1 MFQNIQTV
9 ITTGHFT
16 TLGPDFSH
24 MVN

>member
-1 MFQNIQTV
+1 MLQNIQTA

-16 TLGPDFSH
+16 TLGPDFIH